1 MNMKRIILATLALL
15 LMISFVSF
23 TACGAPDEEETT
35 PALTK
40 TQGQPAGT
48 TAQNTQQPSGG
59 SESWG
64 DIPIYPG
71 SEKIFNITGDENEI
85 LNDKPAVMEHRTYNT
100 NGKLNDVAD
109 FYKDKMPAN
118 GWNETMWAELGEA
131 GYIGQYEKNG
141 GDRIVVLGLA
151 LNTQNN
157 GTVYNIDYKYVK

>member
-1 MNMKRIILATLALL
+1 MKKAILMALALL
-15 LMISFVSF
+15 MILSFVSF
-23 TACGAPDEEETT
+23 TACKGGDKEETT

-40 TQGQPAGT
+40 TQGQNPTGT
-48 TAQNTQQPSGG
+48 AAQTTQQPSGG
-59 SESWG
+59 GESWG

-71 SEKIFNITGDENEI
+71 SDKVFSITGDENET
-85 LNDKPAVMEHRTYNT
+85 LNDKPAVMEHRTYST
-100 NGKLNDVAD
+100 NGKVNDVAD

-131 GYIGQYEKNG
+131 GYMGQYEKNG

-151 LNTQNN
+151 INTQNN